1 MNGELRARKG
11 REDEFFLAP
20 SFARES
26 HLPWLTSK
34 KEIIFL
40 LPQWAKVLP
49 AEYYR
54 GF

>member
-11 REDEFFLAP
+11 REDEFFKLLP
-20 SFARES
+20 FARES
-26 HLPWLTSK
+26 RLPWLTSK
-34 KEIIFL
+34 KIICLF
-40 LPQWAKVLP
+40 PQWAKVLP